1 MSSVT
6 LHWRKIMKD
15 KEKNVPALQRKT
27 EFEYYCNIAQYIY
40 IYIYSLK
47 GQIESNI

>member
-6 LHWRKIMKD
+6 LHWRKRMKD
-15 KEKNVPALQRKT
+15 REKNVPALQRKT
-27 EFEYYCNIAQYIY
+27 EFEYYSNIAQ
-40 IYIYSLK
+40 YIYSLK